1 MFLDNNESKIR
12 NEDSTI
18 NFVLIASDLS
28 LISFIVSWY
37 IFAPKILVIVLL
49 LLHILLI
56 PYNKQLSI
64 AENVQKYKL
73 HEFWIARM
81 CIITGPFIL
90 VSFSYQLREIAWI
103 LIIALL
109 VERCYLFPPYSRKS
123 VKGISF
129 QFEHLIRGCI
139 LVLVAA
145 ATAYF
150 YYYYRANIVT
160 SMEEG
165 TVYYIGLDY
174 KLQIGAIMIIF
185 LVVIALLGQC
195 MERIIIRKERTHVE
209 KLAVYD
215 FWVSYPVSCV
225 VVVLELMLYSNA

>member
-18 NFVLIASDLS
+18 DFVLIARDLS
-28 LISFIVSWY
+28 LIAFIVSWY
-37 IFAPKILVIVLL
+37 IFAPKVVVIILL

-56 PYNKQLSI
+56 PYNKKLSI
-64 AENVQKYKL
+64 AENIEKYKMY
-73 HEFWIARM
+73 EFWIARM
-81 CIITGPFIL
+81 CVITIPFIL
-90 VSFSYQLREIAWI
+90 VSFSYQLREVAWVLI
-103 LIIALL
+103 LALL
-109 VERCYLFPPYSRKS
+109 VERCYIFYGLKTAKGFSLQFKHLF
-123 VKGISF
+123 
-129 QFEHLIRGCI
+129 RGGI

-145 ATAYF
+145 ATVYF
-150 YYYYRANIVT
+150 YPYYRANLVT
-160 SMEEG
+160 GMEDG
-165 TVYYIGLDY
+165 TVYYLGLNH

-195 MERIIIRKERTHVE
+195 MERIIIRKERTHEE